1 MANKKTV
8 ELEGQPLILI
18 EEGKSVV
25 CPFCGQSRI
34 LTHNIYISPNKEDND
49 FKVIGAME
57 CGCGDARRFQQRKKN
72 KDNVPTIIDDFLNF
86 CEAENISDAA
96 IAVDCIKNACF
107 AIIDGVVDKIV
118 ITFKEVKMK
127 MALNS
132 DEQLE
137 MKTDYKKG
145 FTRTT

>member
-1 MANKKTV
+1 MAIDKKV
-8 ELEGQPLILI
+8 KSEEKVLMFEG
-18 EEGKSVV
+18 ESVT

-34 LTHNIYISPNKEDND
+34 LTHNVMVQPNAEDND
-49 FKVIGAME
+49 ARIVGAME
-57 CGCGDARRFQQRKKN
+57 CGCGDAREFQQCKKN

-96 IAVDCIKNACF
+96 SAVDCIRNACF
-107 AIIDGVVDKIV
+107 AIIDGAVNKIV

-127 MALNS
+127 MVLNS
-132 DEQLE
+132 DKQLE